1 MYRIGFGYDVHRLE
15 AGHTLRLGGIA
26 IPYDQGLVG
35 YSDADVLLHAIT
47 DALLGATGLGDIGTH
62 FPSTDPQY
70 KDVDSRVLLR
80 IAMDQVSSGGWMIA
94 NIDTTVVMEQPRL
107 APHVQLDALEHCGVL
122 GLREDQVSVKG
133 KTTDGLGFTGA
144 GEGIAAYAVVLL
156 RANSEPAAPP
166 PRSVRAL
173 IQRVAPPR
181 SPSTAGLS
189 ARSAP
194 ACSFCS
200 APAPATARRTP
211 STCEQGGAPAYL

>member
-107 APHVQLDALEHCGVL
+107 APHVHSMRSSIAGVL

-156 RANSEPAAPP
+156 
-166 PRSVRAL
+166 
-173 IQRVAPPR
+173 
-181 SPSTAGLS
+181 
-189 ARSAP
+189 AR
-194 ACSFCS
+194 
-200 APAPATARRTP
+200 
-211 STCEQGGAPAYL
+211 EQ